1 MHCSKMGVT
10 GKHEQVEK
18 FVGCFFGASVATRT
32 WRLQAKEDKHILKVG
47 KQCSQIV
54 FLRCMLQCWKLH
66 HLCTTAVCPQSVVL
80 YKGRKHTLYAKP
92 SFTAYN

>member
-10 GKHEQVEK
+10 GKHEQVEI

-47 KQCSQIV
+47 KQCSRIV

-66 HLCTTAVCPQSVVL
+66 HLYTTAVCPQSVVL

-92 SFTAYN
+92 SFTAYS